1 MNRKALMEVF
11 EKGKIESI
19 VIINSKT
26 ADPNFTYITDFASG
40 LFEGST
46 LAVEKSGKMTL
57 LTSELEYET
66 ARSQAVKGMKIV
78 KVNGSNADAEME
90 KIVRG
95 KRIGING
102 NFLPVALYKK
112 ISKHKPGAIKDIS
125 DLLVEMRSIKTEDE
139 IMRIRKASRIV
150 KKAMHAIKGEFRE
163 GITELQLAAKFN
175 YIMQDAGAQGPSFE
189 TIVAFGKNAAM
200 PHHSPDSTR
209 LRKGDLVLIDAGAR
223 FRNYCSD
230 VTRTFVFKRS
240 YADKKALRMLEVV
253 KEAQRLAI
261 NAVSPG
267 IAASKVH
274 IIAEDFINSADNGA
288 YRGRF
293 IHSLG
298 HSVGIEVHDGVSI
311 GKRSKTMIKEGMVFT
326 VEPGI
331 YIPGFAG
338 ARIEDDILVTRKGAI
353 VL

>member
-1 MNRKALMEVF
+1 
-11 EKGKIESI
+11 
-19 VIINSKT
+19 
-26 ADPNFTYITDFASG
+26 
-40 LFEGST
+40 
-46 LAVEKSGKMTL
+46 
-57 LTSELEYET
+57 
-66 ARSQAVKGMKIV
+66 
-78 KVNGSNADAEME
+78 
-90 KIVRG
+90 
-95 KRIGING
+95 
-102 NFLPVALYKK
+102 
-112 ISKHKPGAIKDIS
+112 
-125 DLLVEMRSIKTEDE
+125 VEMRSIKTEDE

-261 NAVSPG
+261 RAVRPG
-267 IAASKVH
+267 VEAKRIHMLV
-274 IIAEDFINSADNGA
+274 ENFINNADGGA
-288 YRGRF
+288 YNGKF
-293 IHSLG
+293 THSLG
-298 HSVGIEVHDGVSI
+298 HSVGIEVHDGISI
-311 GKRSKTMIKEGMVFT
+311 GKRSNTIIKEGMVFT

-331 YIPGFAG
+331 YIQGFAG
-338 ARIEDDILVTRKGAI
+338 ARIEDDILVTRNGAK